1 MRISERSRRA
11 RAESWSPF
19 AALVPVPDPV
29 GGPQKPSAPDLA
41 SAAPLVGILMLVPA
55 DQLPAELL
63 DRLRSGELIGLTDRS
78 GLPAE
83 LVRSALLP
91 SLSPGSPATSSTT
104 TAATSAVASARTS
117 LRIRLDPDHRSVVL
131 DGRSQALTF
140 LEFELLA
147 HLMAHPHQVQSRELL
162 IETVWDFEPIGSGRA
177 VDVLVARLR
186 RKLGPTHRGVIETVR
201 RSGYRFVPSEAGS

>member
-1 MRISERSRRA
+1 MGR
-11 RAESWSPF
+11 
-19 AALVPVPDPV
+19 
-29 GGPQKPSAPDLA
+29 PQKPTAPDLA
-41 SAAPLVGILMLVPA
+41 SAAPPLVGVLMLIPA

-91 SLSPGSPATSSTT
+91 SLSPTSPATSPTTRTRTT
-104 TAATSAVASARTS
+104 TTTSARDSARPS

-131 DGRSQALTF
+131 DGRSQPLTF

-147 HLMAHPHQVQSRELL
+147 HLMAYPHQVQSRELL

>member
-1 MRISERSRRA
+1 
-11 RAESWSPF
+11 
-19 AALVPVPDPV
+19 
-29 GGPQKPSAPDLA
+29 
-41 SAAPLVGILMLVPA
+41 MLVPA

-83 LVRSALLP
+83 LLRSAIWP
-91 SLSPGSPATSSTT
+91 SLGPTRYATAHPP
-104 TAATSAVASARTS
+104 TAHPSATSAVVAARPS
-117 LRIRLDPDHRSVVL
+117 SRIRLDPDHRSVVL
-131 DGRSQALTF
+131 DGRSQPLTF

-147 HLMAHPHQVQSRELL
+147 HLMAHPHQVQSRESL

-201 RSGYRFVPSEAGS
+201 RSGYRFVPSEA